1 MLPATCQAKISEAWE
16 QLDDSHVQEA
26 EIQSK
31 QLGAMNPGFKTNDT
45 FFNSHPLLFIYAFI
59 WIKIVLIIFWLFHV
73 SGHHKPQ
80 TSKSYANREKKI
92 YVSCILILEPVLV
105 FISHIWM
112 IRVTL
117 NQSL

>member
-1 MLPATCQAKISEAWE
+1 MLPATCQAKIREAWE

-80 TSKSYANREKKI
+80 TSKSDANREKKNLR
-92 YVSCILILEPVLV
+92 VMHSH
-105 FISHIWM
+105 FRTSISFHFSYLDDKSN
-112 IRVTL
+112 T
-117 NQSL
+117 